1 VGWERAKPD
10 IEALLAVLER
20 HGVLYVVTGS
30 VTARLHGVPLEPG
43 DLDVTPASDQE
54 NLGRLAAALEELGAD
69 VDPEEPFGRWETGDD
84 GERQWLTFEP
94 TDADRKAREE
104 WRPRPDDPASF
115 DHLVRTR
122 FGALDVVPEIAGSYE
137 ELRRR
142 ATLLE
147 VNGCSVWIESI
158 EDQLATLTIPR
169 RPKDASRVRALRAIQ
184 LRHAHGEGA

>member
-1 VGWERAKPD
+1 MPWERAKPD
-10 IEALLAVLER
+10 IGALLAVLDR
-20 HGVLYVVTGS
+20 HGVHYVVTGS
-30 VTARLHGVPLEPG
+30 VAARLHGVSVEPG

-54 NLGRLAAALEELGAD
+54 NLSRLAAALEEVDAD
-69 VDPEEPFGRWETGDD
+69 VDPEEPFGRWETGDA
-84 GERQWLTFEP
+84 GERRWLAFEP

-115 DHLVRTR
+115 DQLVRTR

-142 ATLLE
+142 ATLIE
-147 VNGCSVWIESI
+147 VDGRSVWTESI

-169 RPKDASRVRALRAIQ
+169 RRKDADRVQALRAIQ
-184 LRHAHGEGA
+184 RGYAHR